1 MSHHNIAKETT
12 NSSFIASHD
21 AWCWQCHIHIH
32 PHVDMAL
39 AVRHN
44 LTTTHGH
51 NPLNLNHNTTSSPPT
66 PSPLSDLALL
76 QESFS
81 RGDAARVCRLELV
94 LADLSGLSC
103 LGRGGFTSLTGELW

>member
-12 NSSFIASHD
+12 KSSFIASHD

-32 PHVDMAL
+32 PHG
-39 AVRHN
+39 
-44 LTTTHGH
+44 LTWHLQSVTTSPQHGH
-51 NPLNLNHNTTSSPPT
+51 NPLNLNLNTTSSPPT

-81 RGDAARVCRLELV
+81 RGDAARVGRLELV